1 MLIYTQDRRK
11 VINTNFVSYFDVD
24 ILGDG
29 CSNTV
34 YANFENDAPLELGV
48 YVTKE
53 NARKVLDK
61 LVQSYSAISVF
72 YIPTD
77 EEMFNE

>member
-1 MLIYTQDRRK
+1 MLIYTQDRMK
-11 VINTNFVSYFDVD
+11 VINTDVVSYFDVV
-24 ILGDG
+24 ISGDG

-34 YANFENDAPLELGV
+34 FANFETDAPIELGV
-48 YVTKE
+48 YVTE
-53 NARKVLDK
+53 EDARKVLDR